1 MEQKIKEAI
10 LSIIKEKENN
20 NEPFPSAHSVEVA
33 IRLKMNAREVELIA
47 KGMSDIKQHLTVN
60 GAYYEI

>member
-10 LSIIKEKENN
+10 LSIVKEKENN
-20 NEPFPSAHSVEVA
+20 NEPFPCAHSVEVA
-33 IRLKMNAREVELIA
+33 LRLRMNAREVELIA
-47 KGMSDIKQHLTVN
+47 QGMSDISKHLTIN